1 MILKN
6 LRASREDLDL
16 KQKDVADFFD
26 LHFSTISGLQSRLYV
41 MQQKAVF

>member
-26 LHFSTISGLQSRLYV
+26 LNMIL
-41 MQQKAVF
+41 

>member
-16 KQKDVADFFD
+16 KQKDIADFFVF
-26 LHFSTISGLQSRLYV
+26 LFTTISGWETG
-41 MQQKAVF
+41 KDTIAIE

>member
-16 KQKDVADFFD
+16 KQKDIADFFD
-26 LHFSTISGLQSRLYV
+26 LHFTTISGWETGVSPTKGY
-41 MQQKAVF
+41 